1 VLPVIPKTQT
11 SGNAKRGLLTGADFI
26 DDAENDRDTGP
37 AGEDLT
43 SGKVR
48 SDRRD
53 KIDHSR
59 SLTTCSTCA
68 LKPRCT
74 PDQPKRVQRWEH
86 EGVLDKM
93 QAGLDRRPDAMT
105 IRRPTVEHPFGTL
118 KAWVG
123 STHFLTKTLEKVRT
137 EMSLQGLASNL
148 KRMIKIFGV
157 KPLLNAIVA

>member
-11 SGNAKRGLLTGADFI
+11 SSNAKRGLLTGADFI

-53 KIDHSR
+53 TIDHSR
-59 SLTTCSTCA
+59 NLTACSTCA

-74 PDQPKRVQRWEH
+74 PDQHTRVQRWEH

-93 QAGLDRRPDAMT
+93 QARLDRRPDAMT
-105 IRRPTVEHPFGTL
+105 IHAKPSNIRSEPSRRGWAAHI
-118 KAWVG
+118 
-123 STHFLTKTLEKVRT
+123 S
-137 EMSLQGLASNL
+137 
-148 KRMIKIFGV
+148 
-157 KPLLNAIVA
+157 